1 MSDRES
7 SEILGVKRLISPIL
21 ILAVSTAIFVALVKN
36 QPTLKTTA
44 KQPVPVAIR
53 ALDINLTPM
62 QLSVKSEGN
71 VQPSVETKLVAQVAG
86 EVVKLSSS
94 LVAGGEF
101 SKGDILLKLDPRDYE
116 IALARSEAAL
126 SRAQAE
132 QRFAAEEV
140 SRVRSL
146 YGDELTSIAQL
157 QSVERLLSIA
167 NATVDDASA
176 AMKRA
181 NLDLERTVFTAPFNG
196 RVRAENVDIG
206 QFLAKGAMIATLY
219 DTDRLQVRLPL
230 ADAQLAYLDPSYA
243 QTGLSGEEPANVML
257 SANYAGDQ
265 QSWSAKLLRTE
276 GEISTKSRFLHVIV
290 EVTETL
296 NDNGV
301 RLPVGLFVDAV
312 IAGRTVDGLVSV
324 PRGALRSDN
333 SVMVI
338 DEDNQLHFR
347 NVSVFKLSDTDVL
360 ISGGLASGERIS
372 ISPLQFVVEGMPVTV
387 ID

>member
-1 MSDRES
+1 MRDRES
-7 SEILGVKRLISPIL
+7 SKLLGVKRLISPIL

-116 IALARSEAAL
+116 IALARSKAAL

-132 QRFAAEEV
+132 QRFAAEEA

-157 QSVERLLSIA
+157 QSAERLLSIA

-181 NLDLERTVFTAPFNG
+181 NVDLERTVFTAPFNG

-296 NDNGV
+296 NENGV

-338 DEDNQLHFR
+338 DEDNRLHFR
-347 NVSVFKLSDTDVL
+347 DVSVFKLSDTDVL
-360 ISGGLASGERIS
+360 ISEGLASGERIS

>member
-1 MSDRES
+1 M
-7 SEILGVKRLISPIL
+7 
-21 ILAVSTAIFVALVKN
+21 
-36 QPTLKTTA
+36 
-44 KQPVPVAIR
+44 
-53 ALDINLTPM
+53 
-62 QLSVKSEGN
+62 
-71 VQPSVETKLVAQVAG
+71 
-86 EVVKLSSS
+86 
-94 LVAGGEF
+94 
-101 SKGDILLKLDPRDYE
+101 
-116 IALARSEAAL
+116 
-126 SRAQAE
+126 
-132 QRFAAEEV
+132 
-140 SRVRSL
+140 
-146 YGDELTSIAQL
+146 TSIAQL
-157 QSVERLLSIA
+157 QSAERLLSIA

-181 NLDLERTVFTAPFNG
+181 NVDLERTVFTAPFNG

-243 QTGLSGEEPANVML
+243 QTGLSGEEPAHVML

-296 NDNGV
+296 NENGV

-347 NVSVFKLSDTDVL
+347 DVSVFKLSDTDVL
-360 ISGGLASGERIS
+360 ISEGLASGERIS